1 MKTVIKNRYTEKVIV
16 ESELTLIKTVEEN
29 DANLCEA
36 NLCGA
41 NLCGANLCGA
51 DLCGA
56 NLCDA
61 NLCDADLRARAGE
74 ERGWLVEI
82 INDPQYGI
90 RAVTNVEADA
100 LRSNSVRPLVGNS
113 GDNVCTK

>member
-41 NLCGANLCGA
+41 NLCGANLC
-51 DLCGA
+51 
-56 NLCDA
+56 
-61 NLCDADLRARAGE
+61 DADLRARAGE

-90 RAVTNVEADA
+90 RAVTN
-100 LRSNSVRPLVGNS
+100 RRG
-113 GDNVCTK
+113 TK